1 MDGDNSFS
9 SEERDLSLE
18 REHMKKVEAA
28 LFISGKF
35 LSLKELVALTDINP
49 ILLRKLLEDLGDR
62 YKDSAIEI
70 VSKGDMWKMDVGAE
84 YLGMVNRLA
93 TGSTEFTKAE
103 QESLAI
109 IAYKQPIKQSVLIKI
124 RGNKGYDHIKKFVQL
139 GLLHKK
145 RAGHTWELSLRDEF
159 YDYFHLHP
167 QDSLPS
173 NP

>member
-1 MDGDNSFS
+1 M
-9 SEERDLSLE
+9 EAQERDESVE
-18 REHMKKVEAA
+18 KEHMKKIEAA
-28 LFISGKF
+28 LFISGRF
-35 LSLKELVALTDINP
+35 LSLKEMVALTDVNP
-49 ILLRKLLEDLGDR
+49 ILLKKLLEDLSDK
-62 YKDSAIEI
+62 YKDSALEI
-70 VSKGDMWKMDVGAE
+70 VNKGDLWKMDVGAD

-93 TGSTEFTKAE
+93 TGSTEFSKAE

-145 RAGHTWELSLRDEF
+145 RSGHTWELSLKDEF

-167 QDSLPS
+167 DELPS
-173 NP
+173 T